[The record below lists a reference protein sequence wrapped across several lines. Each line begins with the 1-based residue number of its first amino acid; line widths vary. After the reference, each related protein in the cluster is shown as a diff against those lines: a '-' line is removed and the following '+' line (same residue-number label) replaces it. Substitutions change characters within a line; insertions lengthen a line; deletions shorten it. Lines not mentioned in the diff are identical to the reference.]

1 MRQIRSGVFE
11 TNSSSTHSLTFIGR
25 NNPLEKSYL
34 RVRDDGYVHVD
45 FGEFGWGYD
54 RLRSQGEKLS
64 YLCTLAACADS
75 KMSSNEDFYQ
85 NPGFQAI
92 NDVIKEK
99 CECKGLIIDTTITRY
114 VTEDKATS
122 WPEFEGYIDHQ
133 SIYASLQGFLDDYG
147 VTIEQVIFSG
157 GVEIIIDKD
166 NH

>member
-11 TNSSSTHSLTFIGR
+11 TNSSSTHSLTFVGR
-25 NNPLEKSYL
+25 NNPLEEPYL

-99 CECKGLIIDTTITRY
+99 CGCKGLIIDTPISRY
-114 VTEDKATS
+114 VSES
-122 WPEFEGYIDHQ
+122 GSGWPEFDGYIDHQ
-133 SIYASLQGFLDDYG
+133 SMYASLQGFLDDYG

-157 GVEIIIDKD
+157 GVEIIIDND